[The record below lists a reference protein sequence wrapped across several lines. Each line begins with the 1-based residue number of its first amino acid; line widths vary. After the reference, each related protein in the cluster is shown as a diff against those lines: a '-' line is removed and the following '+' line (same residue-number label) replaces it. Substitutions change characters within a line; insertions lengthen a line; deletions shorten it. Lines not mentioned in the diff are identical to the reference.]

1 MSCKHYKNS
10 PQKYYKIIS
19 FATFVGLLYACSTT
33 KKVPDGEY
41 LLTKNNFEFEDKK
54 ESFDEELKDY
64 VQQKPNKK
72 QLLFMP
78 LSLGFYN
85 MANPKYDTLLNE
97 YMTYP
102 SEMRDQKL
110 RDSLFIK
117 YGMKNNVGKTLF
129 LDRLLHNW
137 GSPPVILDQT
147 RSEKSA
153 ESIEKRMV
161 YRGFW
166 NSEVNFKHVLDSASK
181 KAAVN
186 YFIRHNEPTYIKD
199 YYYNITDPTVKG
211 LYWQKLDKSL
221 IRSGQILDQTVL
233 EKEAARITDLMRE
246 KGYYRFNSSNEE
258 VSFVADT
265 LKNKKQVPL
274 VLEIHRDSTDR
285 PYKISTI
292 GNIDVAIIEENGDY
306 PKNTVKDSLRRIRF
320 HRVNDNYKI
329 SSLWRSVIIDN
340 KQVYDQKKLDLTKR
354 NLLAMNNFSLVKARD
369 SLRRGGGTAPND
381 SIIDVLY
388 VLKPLPK
395 YELKVGTD
403 VNYSQILNLGVSP
416 SVDLTTRNVFR
427 GAENLSTS
435 LSGAFGSIRSTKDIS
450 KRELA
455 YEISAQASLNFPRLL
470 LPFDYYKLLPK
481 RYTPTSSILLGAS
494 VQNNIGLGRVNFN
507 TGLNYQANVNDQVS
521 HRLTLFNTQVSLTKN
536 KDAYYDYFT
545 NDERIKDDMF
555 RNYFDYTANIPE
567 LADIE
572 NKYFSGQLSIDDVSE
587 MILKNDAYIGSLDK
601 KNQDLLLAFMGS
613 LVNKDRQTQDILISS
628 MIYNF
633 VYSEIGKKDYPN
645 AFYFNGKVEL
655 AGNILSIFN
664 QKRDAGG
671 VITNPQRTI
680 FGLPYAQFV
689 KFDIDTRK
697 YFKFNGNQTLVLR
710 QFIGL
715 GIPYGNSTDMP
726 VIKSYFNGGS
736 NDIRAWVAFGG
747 LGPSDS
753 QIDERVRTYM
763 TNNVKLTTNIEY
775 RIPFNEM
782 YEGALFTDIGNTWS
796 LRKPDGT
803 GGYGDE
809 FKFNKF
815 LGQVG
820 IGSGVGLR
828 LNIAYITLRL
838 DLAYKIYDPNKPDG
852 DRWRFKNFQP
862 FKPTL
867 NIAFGYPF

>member
-1 MSCKHYKNS
+1 MSCKHFKNS

-19 FATFVGLLYACSTT
+19 LATFVGLLYACSTT
-33 KKVPDGEY
+33 KKVPNGEY

-54 ESFDEELKDY
+54 EFFDDELKGY

-72 QLLFMP
+72 QLLFVP

-85 MANPKYDTLLNE
+85 MANPKYDTILNE

-102 SEMRDQKL
+102 SEMRNQKL

-117 YGMKNNVGKTLF
+117 YNMKSSVGKSLF
-129 LDRLLHNW
+129 LDRLLHSW
-137 GSPPVILDQT
+137 GSLPVILDQT
-147 RSEKSA
+147 RTAKSA
-153 ESIEKRMV
+153 ESIDKRLT

-166 NSEVNFKHVLDSASK
+166 DGQVTFKHDLDSTAK
-181 KAAVN
+181 KAAVT
-186 YFIRHNEPTYIKD
+186 YFIKHNDPTYIKD
-199 YYYNITDPTVKG
+199 YYFNIPDPGIKS
-211 LYWQKLDKSL
+211 LYMQKLDKTL
-221 IRSGQILDQTVL
+221 VRSGQILDQTVL
-233 EKEAARITDLMRE
+233 EKEVTRINELMRE
-246 KGYYRFNSSNEE
+246 KGYYRFNNSNEE
-258 VSFVADT
+258 IFFVADS
-265 LKNKKQVPL
+265 LKSRKQVP
-274 VLEIHRDSTDR
+274 VTLEIHRDSADH
-285 PYKISTI
+285 PYKVATI
-292 GNIDVAIIEENGDY
+292 GNIDVAIVDQASDF
-306 PKNTVKDSLRRIRF
+306 PKNTIKDSLRRVRF
-320 HRVNDNYKI
+320 HKMNNNYKT
-329 SSLWRSVIIDN
+329 SSLWRAVIVDH

-354 NLLAMNNFSLVKARD
+354 NFLAMNNFSILKARD
-369 SLRRGGGTAPND
+369 SLRRGGGISPND

-388 VLKPLPK
+388 ILKPLPK
-395 YELKVGTD
+395 YELKLGTD
-403 VNYSQILNLGVSP
+403 INYSQILNLGVSP
-416 SVDLTTRNVFR
+416 SVDLTTRNVFK

-435 LSGAFGSIRSTKDIS
+435 LSGTFGSIRSTKDIS
-450 KRELA
+450 NRVLA

-536 KDAYYDYFT
+536 KDAYYDYFV
-545 NDERIKDDMF
+545 NDDKVRGEIFD
-555 RNYFDYTANIPE
+555 NYFAYSPDTQT
-567 LADIE
+567 
-572 NKYFSGQLSIDDVSE
+572 KFKSGELSIDNVSR
-587 MILKNDAYIGSLDK
+587 MIIKDEKYYATL
-601 KNQDLLLAFMGS
+601 NQQGVDLFTAFKGT

-645 AFYFNGKVEL
+645 AFYFNGKLEL

-664 QKRDAGG
+664 QKRDEGG
-671 VITNPQRTI
+671 IVTNPQRTI
-680 FGLPYAQFV
+680 FGIPYAQFV

-697 YFKFNGNQTLVLR
+697 YFKFGNQTLVLR
-710 QFIGL
+710 QFIGV
-715 GIPYGNSTDMP
+715 GIPYGNSKDMP

-753 QIDERVRTYM
+753 QVDERVRNYM
-763 TNNVKLTTNIEY
+763 TDNIKLTTNIEY
-775 RIPFNEM
+775 RVPFNDM
-782 YEGALFTDIGNTWS
+782 YEGAIFTDIGNIWS
-796 LRKPDGT
+796 VRNYNDGF
-803 GGYGDE
+803 GDE

-815 LGQVG
+815 LGQMG
-820 IGSGVGLR
+820 IGSGFGLR
-828 LNIAYITLRL
+828 VNVAYITFRL

-852 DRWRFKNFQP
+852 DKWRFKNFQP

>member
-1 MSCKHYKNS
+1 MSCKHFKNS

-19 FATFVGLLYACSTT
+19 LATFVGLLYACSTT
-33 KKVPDGEY
+33 KKVPNGEY

-54 ESFDEELKDY
+54 EFFDDELKGY

-85 MANPKYDTLLNE
+85 MANAKYDTILNE

-102 SEMRDQKL
+102 SEMRNQKL

-117 YGMKNNVGKTLF
+117 YDMKSSVGKSLF
-129 LDRLLHNW
+129 LDRLLHSW
-137 GSPPVILDQT
+137 GSLPVILDQT
-147 RSEKSA
+147 RTTKSA
-153 ESIEKRMV
+153 ESIDKRLT

-166 NSEVNFKHVLDSASK
+166 DGQVTFKHDLDSTAK
-181 KAAVN
+181 KAAVT
-186 YFIRHNEPTYIKD
+186 YFIKHNDPTYIKD
-199 YYYNITDPTVKG
+199 YYFNIPDPGIKS
-211 LYWQKLDKSL
+211 LYMQKLDKSL
-221 IRSGQILDQTVL
+221 VRSGQILDQTVL
-233 EKEAARITDLMRE
+233 EKEVTRINELMRE
-246 KGYYRFNSSNEE
+246 KGYYRFNNSNEE
-258 VSFVADT
+258 IFFVADS
-265 LKNKKQVPL
+265 LKSRKQVPL
-274 VLEIHRDSTDR
+274 TLEIHRDSADH
-285 PYKISTI
+285 PYKVATI
-292 GNIDVAIIEENGDY
+292 GNIDVAIVDEASDY
-306 PKNTVKDSLRRIRF
+306 PKSTIKDSLRRVRF
-320 HRVNDNYKI
+320 HKMNNNYKT
-329 SSLWRSVIIDN
+329 SSLWRAVIVDH

-354 NLLAMNNFSLVKARD
+354 NFLAMNNFSILKARD
-369 SLRRGGGTAPND
+369 SLRRGGGTSPND

-395 YELKVGTD
+395 YELKLGTD
-403 VNYSQILNLGVSP
+403 INYSQILNLGVSP
-416 SVDLTTRNVFR
+416 SVDLTTKNIFK

-435 LSGAFGSIRSTKDIS
+435 LSGTFGSIRSTKDIS
-450 KRELA
+450 NRVLA

-481 RYTPTSSILLGAS
+481 RYSPTSSILLGAS
-494 VQNNIGLGRVNFN
+494 IQNNIGLGRVNFN

-536 KDAYYDYFT
+536 KDAYYDYFV
-545 NDERIKDDMF
+545 NDDKVRSEIFD
-555 RNYFDYTANIPE
+555 NYFVHSPE
-567 LADIE
+567 TEA
-572 NKYFSGQLSIDDVSE
+572 KYKSGALSIDNVSR
-587 MILKNDAYIGSLDK
+587 MIVEDK
-601 KNQDLLLAFMGS
+601 EYYATLNQQGVDLFTAFKGT

-645 AFYFNGKVEL
+645 AFYFNGKLEL

-664 QKRDAGG
+664 QKRDDGG
-671 VITNPQRTI
+671 GIVTNPQRTI
-680 FGLPYAQFV
+680 FGIPYAQFV

-710 QFIGL
+710 QFIGV
-715 GIPYGNSTDMP
+715 GIPYGNSTNMP

-753 QIDERVRTYM
+753 QVDERVRNYM
-763 TNNVKLTTNIEY
+763 TDNIKLTTNIEY
-775 RIPFNEM
+775 RVPFTDM

-796 LRKPDGT
+796 IRNYNDGL
-803 GGYGDE
+803 GDE

-815 LGQVG
+815 LGQMG
-820 IGSGVGLR
+820 IGSGFGLR
-828 LNIAYITLRL
+828 VNVAYITFRL

-852 DRWRFKNFQP
+852 DKWRFKNFQP

>member
-1 MSCKHYKNS
+1 MSCKHYKYS

-33 KKVPDGEY
+33 KKVPEGEY
-41 LLTKNNFEFEDKK
+41 LLTKNSFEFEDKK
-54 ESFDEELKDY
+54 ESIDEELKNY

-72 QLLFMP
+72 QLLFAP

-102 SEMRDQKL
+102 SEMRNQKL
-110 RDSLFIK
+110 RDSLFLK
-117 YGMKNNVGKTLF
+117 YNMKSSVGKTLF
-129 LDRLLHNW
+129 LDRLLHSW
-137 GSPPVILDQT
+137 GTPPIILDQT
-147 RSEKSA
+147 RSEKSI
-153 ESIEKRMV
+153 ESIEKRLT

-166 NSEVNFKHVLDSASK
+166 DADVHLKHSLDSASR
-181 KAAVN
+181 KATVN
-186 YFIRHNEPTYIKD
+186 YIIKHNDPTYIKD

-221 IRSGQILDQTVL
+221 IRSGQRLDQTVL
-233 EKEAARITDLMRE
+233 EKEVARITDLMRE
-246 KGYYRFNSSNEE
+246 NGYYRFNSSNEE
-258 VSFVADT
+258 IYFVADS
-265 LKNKKQVPL
+265 LKSKKQVPL
-274 VLEIHRDSTDR
+274 TLEIHKDSADH
-285 PYKISTI
+285 PYKVATI
-292 GNIDVAIIEENGDY
+292 GNIDVAIVNEAGDF

-320 HRVNDNYKI
+320 HKMDNSYKT
-329 SSLWRSVIIDN
+329 SSLWRAVIVDS
-340 KQVYDQKKLDLTKR
+340 KKVYDQKNLDLTKR
-354 NLLAMNNFSLVKARD
+354 NFIAMNNFSILKARD
-369 SLRRGGGTAPND
+369 SLRRGGGTSPND
-381 SIIDVLY
+381 SIVDVLY
-388 VLKPLPK
+388 ILKPLPK
-395 YELKVGTD
+395 YELKLGTD
-403 VNYSQILNLGVSP
+403 INYSQLLNLGVSP

-435 LSGAFGSIRSTKDIS
+435 ISGTFGSIRSTKNID
-450 KRELA
+450 KRDLA

-470 LPFDYYKLLPK
+470 LPFNYYKILPK

-494 VQNNIGLGRVNFN
+494 IQNNIGLGRVNFN
-507 TGLNYQANVNDQVS
+507 TGLNYQATVNDQVS

-536 KDAYYDYFT
+536 KDAYYDYFA
-545 NDERIKDDMF
+545 NDEFIRRDMF
-555 RNYFDYTANIPE
+555 ASYFATKPPE
-567 LADIE
+567 LE
-572 NKYFSGQLSIDDVSE
+572 QQFLSGQLSIDNISKQIV
-587 MILKNDAYIGSLDK
+587 NDTNYEGTLDQK
-601 KNQDLLLAFMGS
+601 GQDLLTAFKGT

-671 VITNPQRTI
+671 VVASPQRTI
-680 FGLPYAQFV
+680 FGIPYAQFV

-710 QFIGL
+710 QFIGV
-715 GIPYGNSTDMP
+715 GIPYGNSKDMP

-782 YEGALFTDIGNTWS
+782 YEGAVFTDIGNTWS
-796 LRKPDGT
+796 IRKAGES
-803 GGYGDE
+803 GNYGDE

-815 LGQVG
+815 LGQMG
-820 IGSGVGLR
+820 IGSGLGLR
-828 LNIAYITLRL
+828 VNVAYITFRL
-838 DLAYKIYDPNKPDG
+838 DLAYKIYDPNKPEG

>member
-1 MSCKHYKNS
+1 MSCKHFKNS

-19 FATFVGLLYACSTT
+19 LATFVGLLYACSTT
-33 KKVPDGEY
+33 KKVPNGEY

-54 ESFDEELKDY
+54 EFFDDELKGY

-85 MANPKYDTLLNE
+85 MANPKYDTILNE

-102 SEMRDQKL
+102 SEMRNQKL

-117 YGMKNNVGKTLF
+117 YDMKSSVGKSLF
-129 LDRLLHNW
+129 LDRLLHSW
-137 GSPPVILDQT
+137 GSLPVILDQT
-147 RSEKSA
+147 RTTKSA
-153 ESIEKRMV
+153 ESIDKRLT

-166 NSEVNFKHVLDSASK
+166 DGQVTFKHDLDSTAK
-181 KAAVN
+181 KAAVT
-186 YFIRHNEPTYIKD
+186 YFIKHNDPTYIKD
-199 YYYNITDPTVKG
+199 YYFNITDPGIKS
-211 LYWQKLDKSL
+211 LYMQKLDKSL
-221 IRSGQILDQTVL
+221 VRSGKILDQTVL
-233 EKEAARITDLMRE
+233 EKEVTRINELMRE
-246 KGYYRFNSSNEE
+246 KGYYRFNNSNEE
-258 VSFVADT
+258 IFFVADS
-265 LKNKKQVPL
+265 LKSRKQVPL
-274 VLEIHRDSTDR
+274 TLEIHRDSADH
-285 PYKISTI
+285 PYKVATI
-292 GNIDVAIIEENGDY
+292 GNIDVAIVDEAGDY
-306 PKNTVKDSLRRIRF
+306 PKNTIKDSLRRVRF
-320 HRVNDNYKI
+320 HKMNNNYKT
-329 SSLWRSVIIDN
+329 SSLWRAVIVDH

-354 NLLAMNNFSLVKARD
+354 NFLAMNNFSILKARD
-369 SLRRGGGTAPND
+369 SLRRGGGISPND

-388 VLKPLPK
+388 ILKPLPK
-395 YELKVGTD
+395 YELKLGTD
-403 VNYSQILNLGVSP
+403 INYSQILNLGVSP
-416 SVDLTTRNVFR
+416 SVDLTTRNVFK

-435 LSGAFGSIRSTKDIS
+435 LSGTFGSIRSTKDIS
-450 KRELA
+450 NRVLA

-536 KDAYYDYFT
+536 KDAYYDYFV
-545 NDERIKDDMF
+545 NDDKVRSEIFD
-555 RNYFDYTANIPE
+555 NYFAHSPE
-567 LADIE
+567 TEA
-572 NKYFSGQLSIDDVSE
+572 KYKSGELSIDNVSR
-587 MILKNDAYIGSLDK
+587 MIVEDK
-601 KNQDLLLAFMGS
+601 GYYATLNQQGVDLFTAFKGT

-645 AFYFNGKVEL
+645 AFYFNGKLEL

-664 QKRDAGG
+664 QKRDEGG
-671 VITNPQRTI
+671 IVTNPQRTI
-680 FGLPYAQFV
+680 FGIPYAQFV

-697 YFKFNGNQTLVLR
+697 YFKFGNQTLVLR
-710 QFIGL
+710 QFIGV
-715 GIPYGNSTDMP
+715 GIPYGNSKNMP

-753 QIDERVRTYM
+753 QVDERVRNYM
-763 TNNVKLTTNIEY
+763 TDNIKLTTNIEY
-775 RIPFNEM
+775 RVPFNDM

-796 LRKPDGT
+796 VRNYNDGF
-803 GGYGDE
+803 GDE

-815 LGQVG
+815 LGQMG
-820 IGSGVGLR
+820 IGSGFGLR
-828 LNIAYITLRL
+828 VNVAYITFRL

-852 DRWRFKNFQP
+852 DKWRFKNFQP